1 MKKAIIISSVLCVL
15 SLLGCSKQ
23 ENDTITSDGNTTITT
38 EYEVDTEL
46 EVEPDEP
53 NNTVTTEAT
62 SEEITTESVQNN
74 ERDEYLVQS
83 DAPAVTVPDEANY
96 FMYNYMSGTEF
107 YGHELY
113 EFDDTLTR
121 GSVSMYN
128 LSSYSPTTLDYE
140 AYYGITAYAEKNNLY
155 VKAYNHSKQHDIL
168 NSNIISDMGDIEE
181 IDINYDDYTVIDC
194 TELDYG
200 LYNIVVEFDTNTV
213 DLYFFVAE
221 NGVYTC
227 RNTIHVNY
235 TLNTISKRRTLINDL
250 FEKYDITPDECLSVD
265 EIAYP
270 CIESEGH
277 RCDTQRWAQLSH
289 DLLLEGSDWSDEFKL
304 FVYVEWFNDNIK
316 YDDWRLHNGSSR
328 ALDWDVW
335 DGRYSM
341 WDLKVGVCCDFTNA
355 LIIMLREQG
364 IPATSFENGRH
375 MWLAVY
381 LDGEWREVDVTNI
394 MPYHSRLE
402 DASDCI
408 NRSKSFN
415 DYGTVKDD
423 EILYIGRDVW
433 TYDRII
439 NGPKY

>member
-83 DAPAVTVPDEANY
+83 DAPAVKVPDEANY

-316 YDDWRLHNGSSR
+316 YDDSVKNYFRNHYIYFLYCYDEH
-328 ALDWDVW
+328 
-335 DGRYSM
+335 Y
-341 WDLKVGVCCDFTNA
+341 
-355 LIIMLREQG
+355 
-364 IPATSFENGRH
+364 
-375 MWLAVY
+375 
-381 LDGEWREVDVTNI
+381 
-394 MPYHSRLE
+394 
-402 DASDCI
+402 
-408 NRSKSFN
+408 
-415 DYGTVKDD
+415 DYF
-423 EILYIGRDVW
+423 
-433 TYDRII
+433 
-439 NGPKY
+439 